1 MSAAIQI
8 VIDTASATPAY
19 RQIVDQV
26 RVLIAE
32 RSLPAGAA
40 LPPVRT
46 LARELAVHHNTV
58 AEAYRT
64 LAAEGLVE
72 IAHGRGATV
81 AGPAKPASVDER
93 KESLLTLRRRLRE
106 VVAEYRT
113 RGLSPQQIAREL
125 RGLTEGLNA

>member
-1 MSAAIQI
+1 MNAAVQI
-8 VIDTASATPAY
+8 TIDLASATPSY

-32 RSLPAGAA
+32 RSLPAGAM

-64 LAAEGLVE
+64 LAAEGLLE
-72 IAHGRGATV
+72 IVHGRGAVV
-81 AGPAKPASVDER
+81 AGSVRPASADER
-93 KESLLTLRRRLRE
+93 KESVLTLRRRLRE

-125 RGLTEGLNA
+125 RGLTEDLSV